1 MSEIHVVGD
10 LAEQAFREHYGRV
23 YRFVRS
29 RTASDAEAEDI
40 AQTVFTEAATRLDSF
55 KPGATPVLAWLY
67 TVAQRR
73 LIDAARRR
81 ARREPPLSLELVD
94 TAAPEAAY
102 GSEVAVALEDALAA
116 LPPFQRQAVLLRLI
130 DGHSFAAI
138 AELTGSTEAACKMRF
153 ARAVAVVRAH
163 MEREGITP

>member
-1 MSEIHVVGD
+1 MPVVGD

-29 RTASDAEAEDI
+29 RTASNAEAEDI
-40 AQTVFTEAATRLDSF
+40 AQTVFAEAATRLDSF

-81 ARREPPLSLELVD
+81 ARREPPLSLESID
-94 TAAPEAAY
+94 SAAQEATY
-102 GSEVAVALEDALAA
+102 GSEVTTALGHALAA
-116 LPPFQRQAVLLRLI
+116 LSPLQRQAVLLRLI
-130 DGHSFAAI
+130 DGHSFAKI
-138 AELTGSTEAACKMRF
+138 AEITGSTEAACKMRF
-153 ARAVAVVRAH
+153 ARAVAAVRAH